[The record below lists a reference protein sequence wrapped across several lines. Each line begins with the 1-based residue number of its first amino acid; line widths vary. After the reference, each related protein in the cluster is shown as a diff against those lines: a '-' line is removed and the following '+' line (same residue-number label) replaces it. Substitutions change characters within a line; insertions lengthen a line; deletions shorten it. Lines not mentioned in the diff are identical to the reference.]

1 LVADGQTHP
10 LPRGGTDL
18 ITPNVNGFKGGR
30 SELTLNVARTVTVQK
45 SLQNQY
51 IQQESRINHG
61 KLLLALC
68 LQLLLSMKHIY
79 TVPAALVAVSVM
91 LCFATL
97 QPSVNAQ
104 EKVVKQITAAE
115 EPVVSPADKETIKT
129 FNERVKQYVSLRS
142 SLKAKAPKLSK
153 DSTPEQIQAAE
164 TSLTTALRS
173 SRAAAKPGDIF
184 TPDSAQYIRATLKR
198 EFKPEDKKQIRK
210 VVLEKESNIPVTL
223 KVNFPYPDPKEFVE
237 MPATLLLKLPPLPKE
252 LKYRYVG
259 RNLLLVDTDNNMIV
273 DYMIDALP

>member
-1 LVADGQTHP
+1 M
-10 LPRGGTDL
+10 
-18 ITPNVNGFKGGR
+18 
-30 SELTLNVARTVTVQK
+30 
-45 SLQNQY
+45 
-51 IQQESRINHG
+51 
-61 KLLLALC
+61 C
-68 LQLLLSMKHIY
+68 LQFLLSMKHIY
-79 TVPAALVAVSVM
+79 RVPAAFVAVFVM
-91 LCFATL
+91 VCFATL
-97 QPSVNAQ
+97 PPSMNAQ

-142 SLKAKAPKLSK
+142 SLKAKTPKLSK

-164 TSLTTALRS
+164 TSLMAALRT

-184 TPDSAQYIRATLKR
+184 TPDSAQYIRTTLKR
-198 EFKPEDKKQIRK
+198 EFKPEDKKEIRK
-210 VVLEKESNIPVTL
+210 VVLEKETNIPVTV

-259 RNLLLVDTDNNMIV
+259 RKLLLVDTDNNMIV
-273 DYMIDALP
+273 DYMVDALP